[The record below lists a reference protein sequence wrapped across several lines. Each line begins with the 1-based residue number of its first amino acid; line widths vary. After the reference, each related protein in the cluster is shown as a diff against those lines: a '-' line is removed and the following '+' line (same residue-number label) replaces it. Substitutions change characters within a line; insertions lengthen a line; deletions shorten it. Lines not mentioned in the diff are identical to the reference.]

1 MNRIFPIILA
11 VVLSGCSNSEVTIE
25 KCADSMFM
33 LTNELMKK
41 RMPTEAKSTEA
52 ILGFTSNTYSEKK
65 KYEFYLALI
74 KICELEHS
82 KNPEKF
88 NLKYK

>member
-1 MNRIFPIILA
+1 MNRILPMILA
-11 VVLSGCSNSEVTIE
+11 VVLSGCSNNEVTFE

-52 ILGFTSNTYSEKK
+52 IIAVSYTHLTLPTKR
-65 KYEFYLALI
+65 I
-74 KICELEHS
+74 V
-82 KNPEKF
+82 
-88 NLKYK
+88 